1 MKRRNEPPPSL
12 RERMEREGEWHEREM
27 KRRNEPPPSLR
38 ERMERERHKAD
49 DQDEEAQT

>member
-1 MKRRNEPPPSL
+1 
-12 RERMEREGEWHEREM
+12 M